1 MNSAVRSAGAELAK
15 YFLQNPQGRQ
25 DLKKGAGLA
34 VEGIKKTGQA
44 LTGLGQTA
52 GRVAEEAVLAGAPA
66 AREFAG
72 KFAANRG
79 LLGDVAR
86 AASKVSDDQIIGAA
100 VGARK
105 IAEPVSKGV
114 AVLGTSALVG
124 GALSKPD
131 SYYSL
136 PMQEIAA
143 REAAAYG
150 LVDAKLAADTERQ
163 LGNSRLAQEKFEQS
177 LYLQN
182 QRQQHEMM
190 MASARQE
197 ARTPRNQPM
206 YGSDLF
212 DPMASSSMV
221 FSSLPKNYGYSPNV

>member
-131 SYYSL
+131 TYYSL

-221 FSSLPKNYGYSPNV
+221 FSSLPKSYG

>member
-44 LTGLGQTA
+44 LTGLGQAA

-100 VGARK
+100 IGAGK
-105 IAEPVSKGV
+105 IAQPVSKGV

-150 LVDAKLAADTERQ
+150 LVDAKLAADTQRQ

-221 FSSLPKNYGYSPNV
+221 FSSLPKSYG

>member
-86 AASKVSDDQIIGAA
+86 AASKVSDEQIVGAA
-100 VGARK
+100 IGARK

-131 SYYSL
+131 TYYSL
-136 PMQEIAA
+136 PMQEMAA

-190 MASARQE
+190 MATARQE

-206 YGSDLF
+206 YGSGLF
-212 DPMASSSMV
+212 DPMSAAQMAFGGGV
-221 FSSLPKNYGYSPNV
+221 QQYG

>member
-1 MNSAVRSAGAELAK
+1 MSEFIKPAGELLLK
-15 YFLQNPQGRQ
+15 FLESEQGRKT
-25 DLKKGAGLA
+25 LKKGAEYGLK
-34 VEGIKKTGQA
+34 GFQK
-44 LTGLGQTA
+44 
-52 GRVAEEAVLAGAPA
+52 GREAVGAA
-66 AREFAG
+66 
-72 KFAANRG
+72 
-79 LLGDVAR
+79 
-86 AASKVSDDQIIGAA
+86 GAA
-100 VGARK
+100 VGNVLEEAAPQALGGARNFAQQYVK
-105 IAEPVSKGV
+105 GKGLIPSAARTVAGLTDEQIGSFGSTLGNIARNPVSQGV
-114 AVLGTSALVG
+114 AVAGTAALVG

-197 ARTPRNQPM
+197 ARTPRNQPKS
-206 YGSDLF
+206 GAGLF
-212 DPMASSSMV
+212 DPMDLTNPFANMQLQS
-221 FSSLPKNYGYSPNV
+221 YD